1 MRKKLAKL
9 GGLIALVQVVVPS
22 MLLAAG
28 PKAVDLVVVADT
40 RVLSGGLNRYFADL
54 YNTDIL
60 LFAVWAVVLTALMG
74 SVLGIAMDKIMT
86 ATGLNLTKRKII
98 EH

>member
-1 MRKKLAKL
+1 MRKKLVKL
-9 GGLIALVQVVVPS
+9 GGLIALVQVAVPS

-28 PKAVDLVVVADT
+28 PKAADLVVVADT
-40 RVLSGGLNRYFADL
+40 RILSGTMNRYFADL

-60 LFAVWAVVLTALMG
+60 IFAVWAVALTALQG
-74 SVLGIAMDKIMT
+74 SILGFAMDKLMGM
-86 ATGLNLTKRKII
+86 TGLDLTKRKIV

>member
-22 MLLAAG
+22 VLLAAG

-40 RVLSGGLNRYFADL
+40 RVLTDGMNRYFADL

-74 SVLGIAMDKIMT
+74 SVLGVLMDKIMT
-86 ATGLNLTKRKII
+86 STGLNLTKRKII

>member
-9 GGLIALVQVVVPS
+9 GGLIALAQVVVPS
-22 MLLAAG
+22 LVLAAG
-28 PKAVDLVVVADT
+28 PKAAELVVVADT
-40 RVLSGGLNRYFADL
+40 RVLPAGINHYFADL

-60 LFAVWAVVLTALMG
+60 IFAVWAVALTALQG
-74 SVLGIAMDKIMT
+74 SLLGYIMDKLMGM
-86 ATGLNLTKRKII
+86 TGLDLTKRKIV

>member
-1 MRKKLAKL
+1 MRKRLAKL
-9 GGLIALVQVVVPS
+9 GGFIALVQVVVPS

-28 PKAVDLVVVADT
+28 PKAADLVVVADT
-40 RVLSGGLNRYFADL
+40 RVLAPGLNRYFADL

-60 LFAVWAVVLTALMG
+60 VFAVWAVVLTALMG
-74 SVLGIAMDKIMT
+74 SVLGVLMDKIMVS
-86 ATGLNLTKRKII
+86 TGLNLSKRKII